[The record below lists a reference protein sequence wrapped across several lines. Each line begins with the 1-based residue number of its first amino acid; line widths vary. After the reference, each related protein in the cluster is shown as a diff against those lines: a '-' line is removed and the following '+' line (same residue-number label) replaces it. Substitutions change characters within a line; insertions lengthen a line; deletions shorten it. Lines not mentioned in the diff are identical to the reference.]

1 MIDQIC
7 QEAAYFRQL
16 RGEVCRC
23 PAMVEFNPRILR
35 EAQIPVQLM
44 ELPRPTQQLYLCGSL
59 PTQPMV
65 AIVGTR
71 HPSPEAAEFAEDLAR
86 GLVGQGFAIVSGGAA
101 GIDAAAHRGALSARG
116 QTLVV
121 APAGWNNPYP
131 ETNRNLFRDIVSRG
145 GGYISLVDPDKRP
158 LSGNFFARNAILVAL
173 SKATVVIQAPIRS
186 GARNAAHVARK
197 LRRPLFVVPSAPWV
211 EKGAGCLIELRLGAR
226 PIGAMRDL
234 LTGLAEIGIHGSRDP
249 LQLELNLQ
257 YSNRVTSKRV
267 VEDPKN
273 ASCSSDSSD
282 FNKLSDLDP
291 VLQALAQ
298 GCRSLDSVC
307 QYVGWNPPKVQ
318 SALLRLT
325 LSGRIQVTRA
335 GRIEPITT

>member
-1 MIDQIC
+1 
-7 QEAAYFRQL
+7 
-16 RGEVCRC
+16 
-23 PAMVEFNPRILR
+23 MVEFNPRLLP
-35 EAQIPVQLM
+35 EAQIPIQLK
-44 ELPRPTQQLYLCGSL
+44 ELPRPTQLLYLCGSL

-71 HPSPEAAEFAEDLAR
+71 HPSPEAVEFAEDLAR
-86 GLVGQGFAIVSGGAA
+86 GLVGQGFAVVSGGAA

-121 APAGWNNPYP
+121 APAGWHNPYP
-131 ETNRNLFRDIVSRG
+131 ESNRNLFRDIVACG
-145 GGYISLVDPDKRP
+145 GGYMSLVDPNKRP

-197 LRRPLFVVPSAPWV
+197 LLRPLFVVPSAPWV

-226 PIGAMRDL
+226 PIGALRDL
-234 LTGLAEIGIHGSRDP
+234 LTGLAEVGIHGSRDP
-249 LQLELNLQ
+249 LQLELRLQ
-257 YSNRVTSKRV
+257 YSDGGTSKS
-267 VEDPKN
+267 EIDGPTN
-273 ASCSSDSSD
+273 ASYTTDRSD
-282 FNKLSDLDP
+282 FHMLSDLDP
-291 VLQALAQ
+291 VLQALAR

-307 QYVGWNPPKVQ
+307 QYVGWNLPKVQ

-325 LSGRIQVTRA
+325 LSGRIHVTPA